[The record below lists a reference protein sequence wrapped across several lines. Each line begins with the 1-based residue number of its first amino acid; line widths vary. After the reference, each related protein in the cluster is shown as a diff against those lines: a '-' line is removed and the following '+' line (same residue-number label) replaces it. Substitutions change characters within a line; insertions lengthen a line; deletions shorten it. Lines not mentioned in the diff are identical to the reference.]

1 MTAATSPS
9 IQPRW
14 YVSVAAALFVFV
26 VVGVYSIRMANDTT
40 GYDEEQA
47 QARYAKLAALQEQD
61 RKTLGTADWVDKD
74 KGIVRIPIDEAVAEE
89 IPILAAKPVTMG
101 AAIPGAIVPPSAPA
115 APAAMGAAAPVPAS
129 GRASD
134 NNQKP
139 TK

>member
-14 YVSVAAALFVFV
+14 YFSVAAALFVFV
-26 VVGVYSIRMANDTT
+26 IVGVYSIRMADDTT
-40 GYDEEQA
+40 GYDQEQA
-47 QARYAKLAALQEQD
+47 QERYAKLAALQEQD
-61 RKTLGTADWVDKD
+61 RKTLGTADWIDKD
-74 KGIVRIPIDEAVAEE
+74 KGIIRIPIDEAVAEE
-89 IPILAAKPVTMG
+89 VPVLAAKPVTMG
-101 AAIPGAIVPPSAPA
+101 AAIPGAIIPPSAA
-115 APAAMGAAAPVPAS
+115 APMASGPAAPVPAS